1 MNEVQKQVKNIAS
14 KGRYGDS
21 MLMHV
26 NPMEVNAIAQQVPL
40 TINPETGQPE
50 AFLPFLAPILGSM
63 AGGALLTGL
72 GGAGV
77 AGAGLSSLAAVKLG
91 AKVTSFDIDENSII
105 TTKHL
110 KSKFYKKNK
119 ITIFCIISISIEF

>member
-50 AFLPFLAPILGSM
+50 AFLPFLAPIAGSLIGGSLLGGT
-63 AGGALLTGL
+63 ALGALGASAIGSGLAQYAVTGDL
-72 GGAGV
+72 KKGLLAG
-77 AGAGLSSLAAVKLG
+77 
-91 AKVTSFDIDENSII
+91 
-105 TTKHL
+105 
-110 KSKFYKKNK
+110 
-119 ITIFCIISISIEF
+119 